1 MADLLFTATSG
12 LRTFQNSLNV
22 IGHNVANVNTEGY
35 SRQTANISAGLPQRA
50 LGGYIGSGA
59 NTTSITRSY
68 QDYLSAQIND
78 SYSYQSKYKTAD
90 TYSSQLNASLGDP
103 STGIF
108 STMQSSYQAWNEVAN
123 DPATNASSRFLLG
136 SNNALQQQVQTYRS
150 TRDDLNAQVNGQ
162 LGSTVTTINQLAQEL
177 VSVNTQL
184 GTMASRAN
192 TLPNDLLD
200 HRDQLVKN
208 LNQYMDVKVFQNDN
222 GTIDVYSTDGK
233 IPLITD
239 NRVVPLQLAVSPM
252 QKFDTVTGA
261 LTQSEKQD
269 VWIQQ
274 PGTGTKITITDNIK
288 GGEIGGAISFR
299 KDQLMR
305 AEDELGLSVAG
316 MSIAMNA
323 QHRQGFDKA
332 GVRGDNLFSLNT
344 NKPALMS
351 TASSYASNSNTGS
364 QSVTTAGTPTGAF
377 AYKLT
382 YNGLPADTYDIVDSY
397 SNESIQTGVTAAS
410 LSAGLVNF
418 HGKGVTLQTGAGT
431 PATGDSFMAYTSTDF
446 YNQLEQTAYSDNRN
460 TGTISNSAITINLDR
475 TGLSNNAAGSKFV
488 ANDLS
493 NPADFAQV
501 QDQLSKLQAR
511 TYSVSFDGSNYSVTD
526 ARTGVAITATT
537 TVDDAVGHPNVKT
550 LRFEGLQVDVDTS
563 AGSVKAGDKFELRFL
578 NDGVS
583 NFKQQ
588 ITNPDAIA
596 YRGADTTATPANSR
610 PLAISNNVNAANL
623 ASMQDKKLFLNH
635 TESVQGI
642 YTLMIGN
649 VGSYHQSNVT
659 SMTTQDALY
668 TQLNQAK
675 ESVSGVNLDEEAAKM
690 MSFQQAYQAAA
701 KMMQTAQTMFDT
713 IIGIVR

>member
-12 LRTFQNSLNV
+12 LRTFQQSLNV

-208 LNQYMDVKVFQNDN
+208 LNQYMDVKVFQNGN

-252 QKFDTVTGA
+252 QKFDPVTGA

-305 AEDELGLSVAG
+305 AEDELGLSVTG

-344 NKPALMS
+344 NTPALMS

-377 AYKLT
+377 AYNIT
-382 YNGLPADTYDIVDSY
+382 YNGTGYDVTDAYTNAVIEAGVSTVDLAAGKTY
-397 SNESIQTGVTAAS
+397 NGVT
-410 LSAGLVNF
+410 
-418 HGKGVTLQTGAGT
+418 VTAGAGT
-431 PATGDSFMAYTSTDF
+431 PAKGDSFMAYTSTDF

-701 KMMQTAQTMFDT
+701 KMMQAAQTMFDT

>member
-22 IGHNVANVNTEGY
+22 IGHNVANINTEGY
-35 SRQTANISAGLPQRA
+35 SRQTANISAALPQKV
-50 LGGYIGSGA
+50 LGGYMGSGA
-59 NTTSITRSY
+59 NTSSITRAY
-68 QDYLSAQIND
+68 QDYLSAQLNA
-78 SYSYQSKYKTAD
+78 SYSYQSKYNTAD

-108 STMQSSYQAWNEVAN
+108 STMQGSYQAWNEVAN
-123 DPATNASSRFLLG
+123 DPATNASSRFLLD

-208 LNQYMDVKVFQNDN
+208 LNQYMDVNVFQNDD

-239 NRVVPLQLAVSPM
+239 NRVVPLQLATSPM
-252 QKFDTVTGA
+252 QKFDPVTGA

-274 PGTGTKITITDNIK
+274 PGTGYKITITDNIK

-344 NKPALMS
+344 KTPALMS
-351 TASSYASNSNTGS
+351 TASSYASNSNTGT
-364 QSVTTAGTPTGAF
+364 QSVTTAGVPTGAF
-377 AYKLT
+377 AYKVT
-382 YNGLPADTYDIVDSY
+382 YNGSSYDVTDAYTNATIEAGIIPADLVAGKTY
-397 SNESIQTGVTAAS
+397 NGVT
-410 LSAGLVNF
+410 
-418 HGKGVTLQTGAGT
+418 VTAGAGT
-431 PATGDSFMAYTSTDF
+431 PAKGDIFMAYTSTDF
-446 YNQLEQTAYSDNRN
+446 YSQLEQTAYSDNRN
-460 TGTISNSAITINLDR
+460 TGTISNTAITINLDR

-493 NPADFAQV
+493 NPVDFAQV

-511 TYSVSFDGSNYSVTD
+511 TYSVSFDGANYSVTD

-537 TVDDAVGHPNVKT
+537 TVDDAVGHPDVKT

-596 YRGADTTATPANSR
+596 YRGADTSATPANSR

-675 ESVSGVNLDEEAAKM
+675 ESVSGVNLDEEAANM